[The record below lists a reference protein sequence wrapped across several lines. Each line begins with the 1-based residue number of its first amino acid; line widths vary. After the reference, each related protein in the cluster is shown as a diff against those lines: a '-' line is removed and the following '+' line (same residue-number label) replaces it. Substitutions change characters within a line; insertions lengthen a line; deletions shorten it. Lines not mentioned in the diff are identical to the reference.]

1 MDKEFEALKTIKI
14 KCHPNSNPN
23 PIVDEAL
30 EIIESALTELEQI
43 KEANPSEAIKCLNK
57 IEGFMR
63 YYEVNDTYKDELTTI
78 KQALLKQLSGSQYTN
93 IYIDEA
99 VKPSEAME
107 CLEKLPYMSQGYGN
121 WREYYNTIKQA
132 LLKAQ
137 ELEKENT
144 EYKEVLTLIKNKMV
158 DLDVIAASDGYIMY
172 NAKMGDRHPDTPFK
186 DFALTEDEFNKVKRY
201 FGNE

>member
-14 KCHPNSNPN
+14 KCHPNSNSN

-43 KEANPSEAIKCLNK
+43 KEA
-57 IEGFMR
+57 
-63 YYEVNDTYKDELTTI
+63 
-78 KQALLKQLSGSQYTN
+78 
-93 IYIDEA
+93 
-99 VKPSEAME
+99 KPSEAME

-121 WREYYNTIKQA
+121 WKEYYNTIKQA

-186 DFALTEDEFNKVKRY
+186 DFALTEDEFNKVKGY